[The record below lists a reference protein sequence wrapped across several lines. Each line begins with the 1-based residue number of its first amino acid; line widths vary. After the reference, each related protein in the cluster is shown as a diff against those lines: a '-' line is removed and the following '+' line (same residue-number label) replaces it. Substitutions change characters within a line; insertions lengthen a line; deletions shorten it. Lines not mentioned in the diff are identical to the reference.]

1 MSKNTSPYHEAGW
14 LLNELLPT
22 DSNNGNKNEPSSSN
36 QKQRRGLKSLA
47 FDTKSNKKAPN
58 KATYAT
64 VCKTMQNL
72 PVINS
77 ILNANGK
84 EMRKA
89 IGFDSVR
96 NKGLVYVM
104 LYELLF
110 GKYKSIRGGGK
121 IKRMI
126 IKQEKELRK
135 GADDYIAKHGLP
147 LGADRDSKGV
157 HFPRYVRV
165 NVLRSSAEDVI
176 QLLDEGFSANS
187 GKTKGDPV
195 EESART
201 TIFADAH
208 VPDLLV
214 LPPSASSWLHQS
226 HEAVK
231 SGKIVLQDK
240 SSCFSA
246 LVMARGHSNDGA
258 LARCDYIDACSAP
271 GNKTSHLAAL
281 VHASILQRCGHDEN
295 FNHTTPKKK
304 KKNNQDKPKST
315 IFAFERSST
324 RFKILQSRMD
334 LLCPSSNKNPNASVT
349 VSVEPT
355 HGDFLKC
362 NPNDP
367 KYANVR
373 AILLD
378 PSCSGSGI
386 VNSPDRWMEETND
399 SESATNI
406 DGGSNNENNNMSE
419 EKKKRIQSLSNFQLL
434 ALKHAMSFPN
444 VDRIVYS
451 TCSVHDEENEVV
463 VGKALAEANSNS
475 STDTVE
481 EEGKEWE
488 LVSPACLQHWPRRGN
503 EGGLG
508 GLTSNQA
515 SCLIRCDGLDGDE
528 TNGFF
533 VSYFERKRMSATRE
547 PPSNDLGGVRANQRV
562 DIPVYNGEFL
572 ITRSKSKADTSSDR
586 IEDETVKALENGS
599 SLNNLRKK
607 AIESA
612 SDSNKSEAK
621 SAKKRAKKLAWKKK
635 QAQLKAQR
643 LKEKHEKKND
653 TSVVVQKD

>member
-1 MSKNTSPYHEAGW
+1 MSKNTSPYQEAGW
-14 LLNELLPT
+14 ILNELLPT
-22 DSNNGNKNEPSSSN
+22 DSSNYEDERN

-47 FDTKSNKKAPN
+47 FDPKNKKKAPSR
-58 KATYAT
+58 ATYAT

-72 PVINS
+72 PVINAV
-77 ILNANGK
+77 INANGK
-84 EMRKA
+84 KLRKA

-96 NKGLVYVM
+96 NKGLMYVM
-104 LYELLF
+104 IYELLF

-135 GADDYIAKHGLP
+135 GADEYIAKHGLP
-147 LGADRDSKGV
+147 SGTGGDNKGAD
-157 HFPRYVRV
+157 FPRYVRV
-165 NVLRSSAEDVI
+165 NLLRSNAEDVI
-176 QLLDEGFSANS
+176 KLLEEGYSTNP
-187 GKTKGDPV
+187 GKTEGGPEK
-195 EESART
+195 ESAKR
-201 TIFADAH
+201 IIYADAH

-214 LPPSASSWLHQS
+214 LPPSASSWLNQS

-258 LARCDYIDACSAP
+258 LADCDYIDACSAP

-281 VHASILQRCGHDEN
+281 VHASIRKHCSQDEN
-295 FNHTTPKKK
+295 VNRTSPKKK
-304 KKNNQDKPKST
+304 RKNNQNKSKST

-334 LLCPSSNKNPNASVT
+334 LLCPTGDENSTTAAK

-362 NPNDP
+362 SPTDP

-386 VNSPDRWMEETND
+386 VNSPDRWMEDFNS
-399 SESATNI
+399 SESATDD
-406 DGGSNNENNNMSE
+406 DGGNKKNNMPE
-419 EKKKRIQSLSNFQLL
+419 GKIKRIESLSNFQLL

-463 VGKALAEANSNS
+463 VRKALAETNNDSETSGVAQ
-475 STDTVE
+475 
-481 EEGKEWE
+481 EGNQWE
-488 LVSPACLQHWPRRGN
+488 LVAPACLNHWNRRGH
-503 EGGLG
+503 EGGIG
-508 GLTSNQA
+508 GLTSSQA
-515 SCLIRCDGLDGDE
+515 RCLIRCDGLDGDE

-533 VSYFERKRMSATRE
+533 VSYFERKRMSVTRE
-547 PPSNDLGGVRANQRV
+547 PPSSDPGVVRVNKSV

-572 ITRSKSKADTSSDR
+572 TQSKSEVDKSSVGVDNER
-586 IEDETVKALENGS
+586 IVEVDDDA
-599 SLNNLRKK
+599 SLIKMPNHKTKK
-607 AIESA
+607 ANITA
-612 SDSNKSEAK
+612 SDNSKSAEK
-621 SAKKRAKKLAWKKK
+621 SAKKRDKKLAWKKK

-643 LKEKHEKKND
+643 LKKKQELRNKSTD
-653 TSVVVQKD
+653 

>member
-1 MSKNTSPYHEAGW
+1 MSKSTSPYHEAGW
-14 LLNELLPT
+14 ILNELLPT
-22 DSNNGNKNEPSSSN
+22 ESSNNENARN

-47 FDTKSNKKAPN
+47 FDPKNKKNAPS

-72 PVINS
+72 PVINAV
-77 ILNANGK
+77 INANGRK
-84 EMRKA
+84 LRKA

-96 NKGLVYVM
+96 NKGLMYVM
-104 LYELLF
+104 LHELLF

-135 GADDYIAKHGLP
+135 GADEYIAKHGLP
-147 LGADRDSKGV
+147 SGTDGDDRGV
-157 HFPRYVRV
+157 NFPRYVRV
-165 NVLRSSAEDVI
+165 NVLRSNTEDVI
-176 QLLDEGFSANS
+176 KLLDEGCSANP
-187 GKTKGDPV
+187 GKTNGGPV
-195 EESART
+195 EESSKS
-201 TIFADAH
+201 IIYADAH

-231 SGKIVLQDK
+231 SGKIILQDK

-258 LARCDYIDACSAP
+258 LADCDYIDACSAP

-281 VHASILQRCGHDEN
+281 IHASIRQHCGQDEKVN
-295 FNHTTPKKK
+295 RISPKKK
-304 KKNNQDKPKST
+304 KKNSKNISKST

-324 RFKILQSRMD
+324 RFKILQNRMD
-334 LLCPSSNKNPNASVT
+334 LLCPTGDKNSTTAAT

-362 NPNDP
+362 SPTDP

-386 VNSPDRWMEETND
+386 VNSPDRWMEDANN
-399 SESATNI
+399 SESATDD
-406 DGGSNNENNNMSE
+406 DGGKNNNISE

-434 ALKHAMSFPN
+434 ALKHAMSFKN

-463 VGKALAEANSNS
+463 VRKALAEANNNS
-475 STDTVE
+475 ETSGVAQ
-481 EEGKEWE
+481 EGNEWE
-488 LVSPACLQHWPRRGN
+488 LVAPACLKHWPRRGN
-503 EGGLG
+503 EGGIG
-508 GLTSNQA
+508 GLTSSQA

-533 VSYFERKRMSATRE
+533 VSYFERKKMSVTRE
-547 PPSNDLGGVRANQRV
+547 PPSSDLGVLTVNQSV

-572 ITRSKSKADTSSDR
+572 TQSKSEVDISSVGVDDER
-586 IEDETVKALENGS
+586 IEELDNDA
-599 SLNNLRKK
+599 SLIKMPNHKTKK
-607 AIESA
+607 ANITA
-612 SDSNKSEAK
+612 SDNSKSAEK
-621 SAKKRAKKLAWKKK
+621 SAKKRDKKLAWKKK

-643 LKEKHEKKND
+643 LKKKPEKRNKASD
-653 TSVVVQKD
+653 LVQTDRS